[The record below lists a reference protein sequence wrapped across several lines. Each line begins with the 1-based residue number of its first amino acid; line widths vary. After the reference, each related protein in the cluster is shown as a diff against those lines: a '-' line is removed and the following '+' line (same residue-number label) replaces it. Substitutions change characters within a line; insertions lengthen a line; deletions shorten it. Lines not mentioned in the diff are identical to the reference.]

1 MIFSFFFGE
10 TACQDRTCAGPG
22 LYDAPILTRSLNVR
36 FLRPEPMLVAR
47 LGVEVLRVS
56 WPKGDDPSHQ
66 VSSAGK
72 LETRSSGAMNNFGAE
87 R

>member
-56 WPKGDDPSHQ
+56 WPKGDEPSQQ
-66 VSSAGK
+66 VSNLVQVSWRHVQVG
-72 LETRSSGAMNNFGAE
+72 L
-87 R
+87 